1 LCTVFAF
8 HVIYV
13 DTDKIVFVHQG
24 QKVHLSRP
32 SLSSLTEAQQR
43 LENTQGEKARLGRSA
58 CILHFLGDRTNH
70 KAKDIIGKITNLFSI
85 YLFQIDEFINRY

>member
-13 DTDKIVFVHQG
+13 DTDKIVFVYQG
-24 QKVHLSRP
+24 QKVHLFRP
-32 SLSSLTEAQQR
+32 SPSSLQQR
-43 LENTQGEKARLGRSA
+43 LENTQGEKARFGRSA

-85 YLFQIDEFINRY
+85 YLFQIDEFINTY